1 MFMTSMAMIEG
12 LQLRICVGVA
22 NVGVANLL
30 SWALRVY
37 DCQFTCTTYDVQV
50 HCRLYGFD
58 TSVVVLGVRVECT
71 SLKIS
76 LCFFKERSHH
86 LRRRFSF
93 SIHHPSSSSSFDC
106 RLSAATPRHTVVANS
121 RIGKCA
127 VAVGVRL
134 CCEFCGKM
142 SLKRRTATRGLI
154 CALVFGLLSSSVSFA
169 SPFSWFVMCM
179 CGHMVFADDCG
190 RDDANSWCLCIMA
203 TVVFIF
209 SQYCLSYHMP
219 DSTLLYGT
227 GTNQPRI

>member
-1 MFMTSMAMIEG
+1 MCTCLWYIISTSTLQVPVVRVG
-12 LQLRICVGVA
+12 LLVA
-22 NVGVANLL
+22 A
-30 SWALRVY
+30 ALAFY
-37 DCQFTCTTYDVQV
+37 
-50 HCRLYGFD
+50 
-58 TSVVVLGVRVECT
+58 TSVGSCTSVLVLGVRVECT
-71 SLKIS
+71 GLQIS
-76 LCFFKERSHH
+76 SCFLWSSVRIISSS
-86 LRRRFSF
+86 FSF
-93 SIHHPSSSSSFDC
+93 SIHHPSSSFDC

-209 SQYCLSYHMP
+209 SQYCLSYCMP

-227 GTNQPRI
+227 GTNQPRILRSLSHYIVVFH